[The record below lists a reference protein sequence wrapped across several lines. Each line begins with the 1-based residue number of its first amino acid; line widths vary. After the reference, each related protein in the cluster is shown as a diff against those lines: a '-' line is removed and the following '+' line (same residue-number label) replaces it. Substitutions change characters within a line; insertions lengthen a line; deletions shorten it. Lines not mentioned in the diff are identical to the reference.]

1 MTGALLIA
9 GTSSDAGKSALV
21 AGLCRWLA
29 RRGVRVAPFKAQNM
43 SNNSVVTVDGGEI
56 GRAQA
61 FQARACG
68 LDPSV
73 RFNPV
78 LLKPG
83 ADNSSQVVLLGRA
96 VGQVSALSYAAR
108 KTLLLDTVLDTLAG
122 LRAEYEVV
130 VCEGAGSPA
139 EINLRAADIANMG
152 LARAAGLP
160 VLVVGDIDRGGVL
173 AHLFGTLALLSP
185 ADQALVTG
193 FVVNK
198 FRGDR
203 ALLEPGLRQL
213 GALTG
218 RPVLGVLPWREE
230 LWLDAEDSLAAVAD
244 GVVGRPAAP
253 VGEQWLRVAVVRFPR
268 ISNATDVE
276 ALACEPGVA
285 VRFVTEPSRLADADL
300 VVLPGSKATVADLA
314 WLRRTGLADAV
325 LAHARAGRGVLGI
338 CGGFQMLGARISDAV
353 ESGAGVVAGLGLLD
367 VDVEFAPVKTLRRP
381 TGRAMGEPVTGYE
394 IHHGAVVRDGEPTG
408 LVELPDGGTEGVVA
422 GPVLGTHWHGLL
434 ENDAFRRALLR
445 WAAERAGRDGFRP
458 AGDVSF
464 AAARA
469 AQLDVLG
476 DLVAEHLDTDAV
488 LRLLPRGGCPWC
500 RRPARPK
507 WPPRWTARR
516 TEPHPSRTSQRR
528 SRPEVPAGG
537 LSRRAG
543 RWATGRPTAPW
554 PAPARRWPPR
564 RRARRTPPGSG
575 RPPRLR
581 GRCRSGCRRSPP
593 WPAGWTGTPRCAP
606 AAAR

>member
-488 LRLLPRGGCPWC
+488 LRLLAAGPPPGLPVVP
-500 RRPARPK
+500 PAGP
-507 WPPRWTARR
+507 
-516 TEPHPSRTSQRR
+516 
-528 SRPEVPAGG
+528 PEV
-537 LSRRAG
+537 
-543 RWATGRPTAPW
+543 
-554 PAPARRWPPR
+554 
-564 RRARRTPPGSG
+564 
-575 RPPRLR
+575 
-581 GRCRSGCRRSPP
+581 
-593 WPAGWTGTPRCAP
+593 
-606 AAAR
+606 AAALDGAAD